1 MLLPRQKRAIVSAM
15 KLDIEKYRKHLAP
28 YNLDKEREE
37 EIICYVYMIMDEFVS
52 AAFNKHPV
60 QHVLQ
65 VRDCET
71 LQNQSGVIDSI
82 NRSIK
87 KPYRNAA
94 SGRNE

>member
-1 MLLPRQKRAIVSAM
+1 MPRQKLVIVSAM
-15 KLDIEKYRKHLAP
+15 KLDIERYRKHLAP
-28 YNLDKEREE
+28 YNLGKEREE
-37 EIICYVYMIMDEFVS
+37 EIIRYVYMMMDEFVS

-65 VRDCET
+65 VRNSET